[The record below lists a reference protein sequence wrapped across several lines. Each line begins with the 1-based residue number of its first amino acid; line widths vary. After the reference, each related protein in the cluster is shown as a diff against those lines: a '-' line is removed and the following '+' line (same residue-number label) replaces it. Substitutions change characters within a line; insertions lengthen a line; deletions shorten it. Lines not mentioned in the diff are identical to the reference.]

1 MSPRPLRLRKISNP
15 PIISGFKPYGFKNS
29 HRGSEIIF
37 LQFEEYEALRLCDH
51 EMLNHCQ
58 ASAIMNV
65 SRPTLTRI
73 YAKARQKIAEAFV
86 MGKQIIIEGGKIYFD
101 SEWFTCR
108 SCGCFFSNP
117 EKQVRIVECPLC
129 SSPDIENYKDYMT
142 DNDDFVLSCNNL
154 CICPE
159 CGHEQPHRQGTPCNA
174 EICPECGRHMVRKGT
189 SHGKKPLKNNR
200 YESSD
205 NKHGKQSG
213 K

>member
-65 SRPTLTRI
+65 SRPTLTR
-73 YAKARQKIAEAFV
+73 
-86 MGKQIIIEGGKIYFD
+86 
-101 SEWFTCR
+101 
-108 SCGCFFSNP
+108 GCFFSNP